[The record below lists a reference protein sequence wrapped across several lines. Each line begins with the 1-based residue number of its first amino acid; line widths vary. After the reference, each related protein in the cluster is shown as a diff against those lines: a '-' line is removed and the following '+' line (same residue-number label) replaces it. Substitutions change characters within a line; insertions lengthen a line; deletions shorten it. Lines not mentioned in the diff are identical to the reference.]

1 MKIKAS
7 VCPKEEAPLTQSSR
21 DELVADS
28 NLLEKL
34 NFLSR
39 IKSKV

>member
-7 VCPKEEAPLTQSSR
+7 VFPKNEAPLTQSSR

-28 NLLEKL
+28 SLLEKW

-39 IKSKV
+39 IKNKV